1 MQFGT
6 ENRTKTTVA
15 GVLGLIA
22 VVYAAVTI
30 FGGSKPDAST
40 PAAVVQKPQTVA
52 MPAPTPARPSAGTG
66 TRGAAPVFSS
76 LDPRLRL
83 DILQQSEGTQYEGKG
98 RNIFLAYEEPKIE
111 APVKAVQ
118 VAEVPQG
125 PPPPPPPPPITLK
138 FFGFA
143 SKPGEPKKVFLS
155 QGEDIFIASEGDI
168 VNRRYKVVRINAAS
182 AEIED
187 VLYNNRQ
194 SIPLTQN

>member
-1 MQFGT
+1 VQLGT
-6 ENRTKTTVA
+6 ENRTKTIIA
-15 GVLGLIA
+15 AALGAIALI
-22 VVYAAVTI
+22 YAAVTI
-30 FGGSKPDAST
+30 FGGSKP
-40 PAAVVQKPQTVA
+40 
-52 MPAPTPARPSAGTG
+52 SAN
-66 TRGAAPVFSS
+66 AAPATTQVQVSDTTGATQPNATAGKGSRKVVGGTFSS

-111 APVKAVQ
+111 PPHATVVDNTPPA
-118 VAEVPQG
+118 

-155 QGEDIFIASEGDI
+155 QGEDIFIAAEGDV
-168 VNRRYKVVRINAAS
+168 VNRRYRVVHINPAS

-194 SIPLTQN
+194 NIPLTQN

>member
-1 MQFGT
+1 VQLGT
-6 ENRTKTTVA
+6 ENRTKTIIAAT
-15 GVLGLIA
+15 LGAIALI
-22 VVYAAVTI
+22 YAAVTI
-30 FGGSKPDAST
+30 FGGSKP
-40 PAAVVQKPQTVA
+40 
-52 MPAPTPARPSAGTG
+52 SAN
-66 TRGAAPVFSS
+66 AAPVTIQAQAPDTGAAAQPTATAGKGSRKTVGGTFSS

-111 APVKAVQ
+111 APKATV
-118 VAEVPQG
+118 VDNTPPA

-155 QGEDIFIASEGDI
+155 QGEDIFIAAEGDV
-168 VNRRYKVVRINAAS
+168 VNRRYKVIHINPAS

-194 SIPLTQN
+194 NIPLTQN